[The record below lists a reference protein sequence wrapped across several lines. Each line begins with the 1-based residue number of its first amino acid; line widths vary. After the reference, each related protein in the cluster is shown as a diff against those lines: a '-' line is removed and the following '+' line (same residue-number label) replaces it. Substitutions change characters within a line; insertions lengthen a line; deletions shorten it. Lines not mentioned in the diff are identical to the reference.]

1 MYCCCSGVKCR
12 SRREGKWCHQVLWE
26 KDFQVLEL
34 PEQWPYKFAFLSC
47 FFFMFHFC
55 SSGTFLRLASW
66 GVFSASFSATKTDV
80 SERGISVESWVLNV
94 SMVEVFRLDMAD
106 WLTDWLGPEDLANM
120 VLYSKRYQK
129 LVRDGL
135 PPGRFISCE
144 AGEFLS
150 GLPAGWTSPN
160 EGAVDPQELA
170 DRFPDGGQ
178 AAITTHS
185 PEILKFF
192 CSSWRFKM
200 WMRENSSQLSY
211 VDCVSYSVRGPN
223 VFSVS
228 FAVYIYIYILYWIL
242 TLKQLL
248 SFIRTYF
255 SCYYLYVVQ
264 QQHIWSHPKM
274 LINRTFKIKVGKN
287 SLSMRKNIGIIL
299 DGTHAKQNKWEGLNL
314 PILALKWNA
323 LKAYSI
329 FPCRAFGYGVK
340 HPSTLN
346 VAPFFLSVLL
356 SFFLSTLGL
365 FSILFWI
372 CFGAQKLPKTKGRK
386 SHKTWRKLGKRKE
399 KNMWK

>member
-1 MYCCCSGVKCR
+1 MFS
-12 SRREGKWCHQVLWE
+12 
-26 KDFQVLEL
+26 
-34 PEQWPYKFAFLSC
+34 SC
-47 FFFMFHFC
+47 LLQF
-55 SSGTFLRLASW
+55 
-66 GVFSASFSATKTDV
+66 
-80 SERGISVESWVLNV
+80 
-94 SMVEVFRLDMAD
+94 
-106 WLTDWLGPEDLANM
+106 
-120 VLYSKRYQK
+120 
-129 LVRDGL
+129 
-135 PPGRFISCE
+135 
-144 AGEFLS
+144 
-150 GLPAGWTSPN
+150 
-160 EGAVDPQELA
+160 
-170 DRFPDGGQ
+170 
-178 AAITTHS
+178 
-185 PEILKFF
+185 
-192 CSSWRFKM
+192 
-200 WMRENSSQLSY
+200 
-211 VDCVSYSVRGPN
+211 
-223 VFSVS
+223 
-228 FAVYIYIYILYWIL
+228 IYIYILYWIL